1 MIGCFDRPIGW
12 RLRALHLN
20 GNRALRNVF
29 CLRNFIA
36 FIAFLAFFF
45 LRKTLR
51 ALCALRAF
59 EWKPG
64 FTIADKH
71 YKGHT
76 EPNKSQQA
84 AMHPDIIGLL

>member
-1 MIGCFDRPIGW
+1 LAIGC
-12 RLRALHLN
+12 LRALHLN

-51 ALCALRAF
+51 TLRAF

-64 FTIADKH
+64 FTYFGADRVIRDVTH
-71 YKGHT
+71 
-76 EPNKSQQA
+76 SS
-84 AMHPDIIGLL
+84 L